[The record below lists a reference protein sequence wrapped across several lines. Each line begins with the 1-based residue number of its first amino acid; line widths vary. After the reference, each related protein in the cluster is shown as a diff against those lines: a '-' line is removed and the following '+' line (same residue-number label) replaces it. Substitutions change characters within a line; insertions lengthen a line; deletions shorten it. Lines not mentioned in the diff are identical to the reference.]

1 MCQRQAS
8 GEHRGQGAI
17 EVMAWK
23 WVESEKM
30 EGMRKQCGGII
41 VVGSFPRLNL
51 FAVLAKVM
59 KHSLFFLQQKGSIE
73 VISSEDLNRS
83 DAAAPHS
90 LRCGMLQA
98 LWDSVKLS

>member
-8 GEHRGQGAI
+8 GEHRGQGAM

-23 WVESEKM
+23 WVEREKM
-30 EGMRKQCGGII
+30 EGMRKQCGGMI
-41 VVGSFPRLNL
+41 VVGSFPPLNL

-59 KHSLFFLQQKGSIE
+59 KHSLFLQQKGSIE
-73 VISSEDLNRS
+73 VMSSEDLNRS

-98 LWDSVKLS
+98 LWDSVILS